1 MFKNKEQLGM
11 LEAQSLGM
19 SPTEVAEIAAK
30 YGPQVLSVVNSAL
43 KNGFSFPF
51 VIECLKLFGPVV
63 LDFVVSLFKE
73 KQEVKAQGLTDEN
86 LFDKL
91 GSVISSDP
99 EISEVV
105 GKEGI
110 EGLTPQAVS
119 SLFEKILPLLIKK
132 YGPMLLEAVLKAI
145 ENWADKEEKPL
156 PQE

>member
-1 MFKNKEQLGM
+1 MYKNQEQLGM

-51 VIECLKLFGPVV
+51 VIEFLKLFGPVV

-73 KQEVKAQGLTDEN
+73 KQEVKPQGFTDEN
-86 LFDKL
+86 PFYKL
-91 GSVISSDP
+91 GSVITSDP

-145 ENWADKEEKPL
+145 ENWADKEEKTL